1 MLPAIWGERAVGSRI
16 RLSAAGVCG
25 TDVCPGAPAPP
36 SNGLAVAGF
45 VVGLVSV
52 FMPLVIGFVMAG
64 VGLGL
69 SIGGLVRA
77 GRIAAGSGLAVAGLV
92 LSIVGLLLII

>member
-1 MLPAIWGERAVGSRI
+1 MYAQVPQR
-16 RLSAAGVCG
+16 
-25 TDVCPGAPAPP
+25 PP